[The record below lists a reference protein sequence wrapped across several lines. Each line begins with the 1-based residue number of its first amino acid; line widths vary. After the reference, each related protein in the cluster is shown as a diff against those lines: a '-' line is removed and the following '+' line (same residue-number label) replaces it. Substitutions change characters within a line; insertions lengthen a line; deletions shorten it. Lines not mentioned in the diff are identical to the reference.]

1 LAEGGVRSPW
11 VDVPTAVLLG
21 VGNAGSPVAGMVGL
35 GKPFDAA
42 TLQRLYPGGKG
53 EYLKKFE
60 ASLDRTIA
68 AGFILPDDKA
78 EILAVA
84 ALGFGAPPAAQAT
97 DEAADP
103 QALVDKAVRALGGAD
118 KLAKVKAASWTAKGT
133 LTYQGNQIPITL
145 RIIARGIDHFRR
157 ESEIETGAAPMRG
170 TTVVAGDRG
179 WSKFTDVVELDKEK
193 LANQRR
199 LAYLSV
205 IPVFVLPLKG
215 TGFKLEAAAD
225 ETVSGRPAAGLKVT
239 PPDGKDFLLYFDKES
254 GLPVRLVAKVL
265 DPRGVEY
272 TDDTTFADYKPA
284 EGIQKATKV
293 ESKRDGEKAAEL
305 QVSDFKVLDHVDA
318 EAFDRPK

>member
-1 LAEGGVRSPW
+1 
-11 VDVPTAVLLG
+11 
-21 VGNAGSPVAGMVGL
+21 
-35 GKPFDAA
+35 
-42 TLQRLYPGGKG
+42 
-53 EYLKKFE
+53 
-60 ASLDRTIA
+60 
-68 AGFILPDDKA
+68 
-78 EILAVA
+78 
-84 ALGFGAPPAAQAT
+84 
-97 DEAADP
+97 
-103 QALVDKAVRALGGAD
+103 VDKAVRALGGAD